1 MSVTDHPRSY
11 ESTRVSAPGEPPELS
26 EVIARLSALLGPRS
40 GTVEQLRRGVTNR
53 SFKVD
58 FGGDRYVVQLAGPGS
73 ERLGIDREVECA
85 ANKRAGELQIA
96 PTVAAM
102 LHEPSCLVTHFVD
115 GHQPT
120 AEELARPEQLAR
132 VARALRAMHESG
144 EQLSKDFNP
153 FRTIEAYADGAAEAG
168 VEIPGDRKARRGQLR
183 KAEKALGSRK
193 RAEPAPC
200 HNDLLT
206 NNFTIDGDR
215 LVISDWEYAG
225 MGDPYFDLGNFAAS
239 NELDAAAEE
248 HLLDAYFG
256 SPPTAQQRAILRL
269 MRFVSDLREGMWGF
283 FQSGISELDIDFAG
297 WGRKHLER
305 AAATAEDEGFRS
317 SLKEASG

>member
-1 MSVTDHPRSY
+1 
-11 ESTRVSAPGEPPELS
+11 VSGSGEPPELS
-26 EVIARLSALLGPRS
+26 EVIARLSALLGPRT

-58 FGGDRYVVQLAGPGS
+58 FSGAYYVVQLAGPGS

-85 ANKRAGELQIA
+85 ANKRAGELEIA

-102 LHEPSCLVTHFVD
+102 LHEPACLVTHFID
-115 GHQPT
+115 GRQPS
-120 AEELARPEQLAR
+120 AEELARPAELAR

-144 EQLSKDFNP
+144 ERLAADFNP
-153 FRTIEAYADGAAEAG
+153 FRTIEAYTDGAAEAG

-183 KAEKALGSRK
+183 KAEKALGARK

-206 NNFTIDGDR
+206 NNFMIDGDR

-225 MGDPYFDLGNFAAS
+225 MGDPYFDLGNFAAG

-248 HLLDAYFG
+248 SLLDAYFG
-256 SPPTAQQRAILRL
+256 EPPTAQQRATLRL
-269 MRFVSDLREGMWGF
+269 MRFASDTREGMWGLF
-283 FQSGISELDIDFAG
+283 LSAISDRDIDFAG
-297 WGRKHLER
+297 WGHRHLER
-305 AAATAEDEGFRS
+305 AAAAAEDESFRTA
-317 SLKEASG
+317 LKEASG